1 MKKLLATFT
10 LALAGCFCLPAYAST
25 INIDLNSVYT
35 GATPTGPAPWLQAEF
50 AYNLG
55 DKFGTLTL
63 TSKLSGSDFVQ
74 GGKKVN
80 AATGWAFYLDPLLQ
94 SAACTGGTNC
104 ADQVF
109 IQNYLNSGPTGLGD
123 YNLGFTWSK
132 NGPGGRFAA
141 GDTAIYKL
149 MFADPLSAS
158 PFVANGAGFLST
170 AHIQG
175 IGEAGN
181 SAWITD
187 GGSTPNDV
195 PEPSQLSVLL
205 VGLFALGLMLYARR
219 RAAVASRV

>member
-1 MKKLLATFT
+1 MTFA
-10 LALAGCFCLPAYAST
+10 LALAGSFCLPAYAST

-35 GATPTGPAPWLQAEF
+35 GATPTGPMPWLQAEF

-55 DKFGTLTL
+55 DTSGTLTL

-74 GGKKVN
+74 GGKNVK

-94 SAACTGGTNC
+94 SATCTGGTNC
-104 ADQVF
+104 ADHAF

-132 NGPGGRFAA
+132 NGPGGRFVA
-141 GDTAIYKL
+141 GDTAIYTL

-158 PFVANGAGFLST
+158 PFVANGAGFLSA

-175 IGEAGN
+175 ITGDAGDS

-205 VGLFALGLMLYARR
+205 VGLLALSLMLYARR
-219 RAAVASRV
+219 RAAVEPRV